1 MKTYRIEM
9 LEKWEIVMT
18 KTKEEMK
25 AWIEKY
31 NVTDKDG
38 NKVDLR
44 KAKGGVVVRANGKLL
59 RVHTV

>member
-1 MKTYRIEM
+1 MKNYRIEL

-18 KTKEEMK
+18 KTTEEMK
-25 AWIEKY
+25 SWIEKY

-44 KAKGGVVVRANGKLL
+44 KAKGGCVVRANGKLL
-59 RVHTV
+59 RIYTR